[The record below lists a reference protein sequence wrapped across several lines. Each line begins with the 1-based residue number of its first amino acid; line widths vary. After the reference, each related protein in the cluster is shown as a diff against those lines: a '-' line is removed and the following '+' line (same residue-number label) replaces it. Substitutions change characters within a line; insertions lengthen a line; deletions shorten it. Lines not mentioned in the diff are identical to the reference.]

1 METAV
6 SAPDPKNC
14 VLVAGDPTVFGP
26 PFPLLPTSV
35 VLTAGVGAHAT
46 SRPRTRSA
54 DLSCQGEPR
63 TSIGPTCFPAPNW
76 NYVRFLTCTCLVA
89 CGDRASTAVPSEP
102 RKRSGPC
109 LTLGLIRPRFRRF
122 LLS

>member
-6 SAPDPKNC
+6 SAPDPKNH

-46 SRPRTRSA
+46 SRPRTRTA
-54 DLSCQGEPR
+54 DLSCQAEPR
-63 TSIGPTCFPAPNW
+63 TSIGPPCLPAPTW
-76 NYVRFLTCTCLVA
+76 NYVRVLTSTSTCLAAVIET
-89 CGDRASTAVPSEP
+89 STAVPSEP
-102 RKRSGPC
+102 
-109 LTLGLIRPRFRRF
+109 
-122 LLS
+122 